1 MKVEIKLIT
10 MQDLTD
16 DFLLT
21 FQRYQETHKVLVEI
35 DNRLFEKNDSFID
48 DWDTVKKVA
57 IVQEL
62 RTSLTAGGIVLGVYE
77 NQNLIGFAN
86 IEPTRFGPQM
96 EYVEL
101 SYIHVSQ
108 EIRGKGI
115 GKKLFEVCC
124 EMGCQLG
131 GQKLYIAAH
140 PSIES
145 QLFYK
150 KMGCT
155 LASHIEKDIL
165 SKEPLDI
172 QMERKITHS
181 F

>member
-1 MKVEIKLIT
+1 VEIKLIT
-10 MQDLTD
+10 VHELTD
-16 DFLLT
+16 DFLFT

-35 DNRLFEKNDSFID
+35 DNRLFEKNDSFND
-48 DWDTVKKVA
+48 DWDTLKKVA

-62 RTSLTAGGIVLGVYE
+62 RTSLMAGGIVLGAYE
-77 NQNLIGFAN
+77 NHSLIGFAN
-86 IEPTRFGPQM
+86 IEPTRFGPQL

-108 EIRGKGI
+108 EFRGKGI
-115 GKKLFEVCC
+115 GKKLFEACF
-124 EMGCQLG
+124 ETGSKLG
-131 GQKLYIAAH
+131 AQKLYIAAH

-155 LASHIEKDIL
+155 LASYIEKEIL

-172 QMERKITHS
+172 QLERKITPS